1 VIPAKHSRIT
11 NPSIC
16 LDSDCGANLETWTG
30 ISGNTIVDLMV
41 GTNDFANTPNR
52 TERLSS
58 LLEIV
63 ADQGDNYG
71 IRMTGWL
78 LPPASGSYLFWIASD
93 DAGELWLS
101 TDDDPANKGVI
112 CNCSSS
118 VGYRDWNV
126 FAEQRSEIELVAG
139 QAYYFE
145 VSVDVCL
152 AYHSSL
158 DGCLSYVLFLFFRV

>member
-1 VIPAKHSRIT
+1 MIPAKLSRIT
-11 NPSIC
+11 NPSTC

-30 ISGNTIVDLMV
+30 ILGNTIVDLMV
-41 GTNDFANTPNR
+41 GTNDFVNTPNR

-71 IRMTGWL
+71 IKMTGWL
-78 LPPASGSYLFWIASD
+78 LPPVSGIYLFWIASD
-93 DAGELWLS
+93 DSSEFWLS
-101 TDDDPANKGVI
+101 SNEDPATNDLV

-118 VGYRDWNV
+118 VGYREWDWV
-126 FAEQRSEIELVAG
+126 AEQRSEQIELVAG

-145 VSVDVCL
+145 VSAHVCL
-152 AYHSSL
+152 VYH
-158 DGCLSYVLFLFFRV
+158 